1 MKAVIDQY
9 EYTKSRNCPRGRSGT
24 FLGEAVNPI
33 RRSKLPKKPQRTIR
47 PPSAHK
53 NNKVTATNSTIPS
66 HLLSTDGRTQASQQP
81 LVHAQ
86 PVLQGQGWHLLE
98 VQRMRLSSVIASL
111 NARLRENCNGVI
123 FSVVRVMQIA
133 GMLDR
138 SLGALRV
145 MREVG

>member
-1 MKAVIDQY
+1 
-9 EYTKSRNCPRGRSGT
+9 
-24 FLGEAVNPI
+24 
-33 RRSKLPKKPQRTIR
+33 
-47 PPSAHK
+47 
-53 NNKVTATNSTIPS
+53 
-66 HLLSTDGRTQASQQP
+66 
-81 LVHAQ
+81 
-86 PVLQGQGWHLLE
+86 
-98 VQRMRLSSVIASL
+98 MRLSSVIASL